1 VSLKSCPLRSLRR
14 PPNLA
19 LPPFKS
25 FGCFFRIALL
35 HSLSNVVVA
44 SQSMLKVPHS
54 GQRRHNVPSANN
66 TGRVTRSTLHQWSL
80 PYRTTVW
87 LYREGGGGQFAT
99 KKPSSG
105 YSSLQLLS
113 GAQAKMRRSATVPVL
128 QRKQLGMPVQ
138 RCSSTKVCSDD
149 DTVICPL
156 TLLF

>member
-87 LYREGGGGQFAT
+87 LYREGGGGSLPRRNLVRAT
-99 KKPSSG
+99 
-105 YSSLQLLS
+105 
-113 GAQAKMRRSATVPVL
+113 QACNCCRA
-128 QRKQLGMPVQ
+128 RKQRCDEARPCQFCRENNLECQYKDVPPPKYVQ
-138 RCSSTKVCSDD
+138 T
-149 DTVICPL
+149 TIL
-156 TLLF
+156 